1 MANAQTQE
9 RPRGGLSFHLRRRTT
24 GDLMI
29 MMMIMMVMIMMMI
42 MMVMIMMVMIV
53 MVMIIMMMIIM
64 VMIMMV
70 MIMKIK
76 AKNGNDYAE
85 KGYR

>member
-9 RPRGGLSFHLRRRTT
+9 RPRGGLSFHLRRGTT

-29 MMMIMMVMIMMMI
+29 MMVMTMMMVMMIIMIMMVMIMM
-42 MMVMIMMVMIV
+42 
-53 MVMIIMMMIIM
+53 
-64 VMIMMV
+64 
-70 MIMKIK
+70 IK
-76 AKNGNDYAE
+76 AKNGKNYVE